1 MIAHHIH
8 HALAQ
13 VQELQQRIL
22 EKQRFRGY
30 SGRARMVGGVLALLA
45 AIALATPSVPPTPAI
60 HLGVWGALL
69 ALALTLNFGSVF
81 YRLIVVPGG
90 DWDVRR
96 LRPVIDTLPPM
107 FVGAIVSVA
116 LVSHGQFNLLFGTW
130 MCLFSLSH
138 FATRQVLPAQMTLVG
153 GFYLACG
160 TVCLLLPIGSFVN
173 PWPMGL
179 VFFVGEGA
187 GGLLFWLDEQSV
199 RAAGKSPRQT
209 HFHVGRSE

>member
-8 HALAQ
+8 HALEQ

-45 AIALATPSVPPTPAI
+45 AIALATPGVPATPEV
-60 HLGVWGALL
+60 HLIGWGALL
-69 ALALTLNFGSVF
+69 AMALGLNFGSVF
-81 YRLIVVPGG
+81 YRLVLAPGG
-90 DWDVRR
+90 DWDLRR
-96 LRPVIDTLPPM
+96 LRPVLDTLPPM
-107 FVGAIVSVA
+107 LVGAIVSVA
-116 LVSHGQFNLLFGTW
+116 LVLNGQYDLLFGVW

-138 FATRQVLPAQMTLVG
+138 FASRQVLPAQMTLVG

-160 TVCLLLPIGSFVN
+160 VVCLFLPIGPFTN

-187 GGLLFWLDEQSV
+187 GGLLFWLDEQSS
-199 RAAGKSPRQT
+199 RNAGSSSRQA
-209 HFHVGRSE
+209 HISAGRKG